1 MKKKQSLRIFR
12 TQLLSLPLILSCF
25 FILPKAVAGIGIQK
39 PAPEFSVKNTKGEVV
54 NLKDFKGKTV
64 VLEWTNDQC
73 PYVVKHYGSGNMQA
87 LQSKYTDKGIVW
99 LSLISSAKG
108 KQGHVTPEQANELTT
123 KRSAKPSHVLLD
135 ESGKTGKLYGA
146 RTTPHMYIIDENGV
160 LQYAGGIDSI
170 KSADPKDI
178 PKATNYVAQA
188 LDEMLAG
195 KAVSQPAS
203 TPYGC
208 SIKY

>member
-1 MKKKQSLRIFR
+1 MKI
-12 TQLLSLPLILSCF
+12 TLLKLIVLCTGLLFYFGHS
-25 FILPKAVAGIGIQK
+25 VHAGIGIQK
-39 PAPEFSVKNTKGEVV
+39 PAPEFSVVDTEGKVV
-54 NLKDFKGKTV
+54 NLKDLKGKKV

-73 PYVVKHYGSGNMQA
+73 PYVKKHYGSGNMQA
-87 LQSKYTDKGIVW
+87 LQSKYTDQGIVW

-108 KQGHVTPEQANELTT
+108 KQGHVTPAQANTLTSE
-123 KRSAKPSHVLLD
+123 RQAKPSHVLLD
-135 ESGKTGKLYGA
+135 ESGTAGKLYGA
-146 RTTPHMYIIDENGV
+146 KTTPHMYIIDEKGV

-195 KAVSQPAS
+195 KPVSQPVSA
-203 TPYGC
+203 PYGC